1 MMIGSVALW
10 PKIPLL
16 PHKWPKLNYS
26 RNSGSKISCFSSF
39 LRGKILD
46 GSTESQFAA
55 VGSIVAHFTTL
66 GAWKY
71 MYRATRICINFL
83 PNSNYEATRAQSK
96 RGTKMIESE
105 EVYNSQTPKTRCHS
119 ITTEP
124 LNRLWRKLYHV
135 KAHLMLFVNKHIS
148 CLWYVY
154 STPETSFRC
163 FHALRFTMKIERKGI
178 KIFFENMSKLRES
191 ETCGSSDPGRSACT
205 CIK

>member
-105 EVYNSQTPKTRCHS
+105 EVFANIFLEWALCETMFLGTGPRSVREGLHKW
-119 ITTEP
+119 EG
-124 LNRLWRKLYHV
+124 WRARDKL
-135 KAHLMLFVNKHIS
+135 ARPCPWSM
-148 CLWYVY
+148 
-154 STPETSFRC
+154 
-163 FHALRFTMKIERKGI
+163 
-178 KIFFENMSKLRES
+178 
-191 ETCGSSDPGRSACT
+191 
-205 CIK
+205 